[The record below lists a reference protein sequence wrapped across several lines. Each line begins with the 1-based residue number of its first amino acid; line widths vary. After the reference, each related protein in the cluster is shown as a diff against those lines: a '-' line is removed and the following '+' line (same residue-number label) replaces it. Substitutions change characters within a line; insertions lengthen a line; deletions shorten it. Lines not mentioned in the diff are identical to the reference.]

1 MFFVMRALQ
10 ATADNMGDSL
20 RNKRFQSS
28 DCTKVGARAK
38 EMDMILFFT
47 RVSANFLD
55 EQARKRLLRNYIG
68 A

>member
-20 RNKRFQSS
+20 RNKRFRSS
-28 DCTKVGARAK
+28 YCTKVGARAK
-38 EMDMILFFT
+38 EMDMILFFA
-47 RVSANFLD
+47 RVLANLLD
-55 EQARKRLLRNYIG
+55 EQTRKRLLRSYIG

>member
-28 DCTKVGARAK
+28 YCTKVGARAK
-38 EMDMILFFT
+38 EMDMILFFAL
-47 RVSANFLD
+47 VPSNLLD
-55 EQARKRLLRNYIG
+55 ELARKRLLRSYIG

>member
-1 MFFVMRALQ
+1 MFLVMRALQ
-10 ATADNMGDSL
+10 ATADNMGVSL

-28 DCTKVGARAK
+28 CCTKVGARAK

-47 RVSANFLD
+47 RVPANFLD
-55 EQARKRLLRNYIG
+55 ELARKRLLRNYIG